1 MPRRLTVTL
10 MATSLLTLST
20 TAGLTFTAGDGI
32 ADQTMTFSGSLAAIN
47 AALDGLIYD
56 PTENF
61 GGAGTVEYSFDNG
74 VDVTRGS
81 FFVDVAPVA
90 DVPVLDIADAAPGTP
105 MPLTGELL
113 AQPQLAPVLGRLDDR
128 GARRRRLRRGV
139 DRVPR
144 PARSVRLGR
153 RFDADGQPV
162 GSFFS
167 VAGSSFDEPLG
178 LSFFSLASLD
188 GGGFAVTWHQHEH
201 AHRRHATSGRRATT
215 RTACGSATASWSTAI
230 RLSRRDSGHCQ
241 HRRRRPDGDVVLV
254 RSRTAMPT
262 ASTDSATT
270 TTRLPPAGAE
280 FRVNTATAGDQLGFR
295 GHDVSPMAASLVT
308 WTSSGQDGDGE
319 GIYGQRFDATGAAD
333 GAEFLVNATTA
344 GDQRDSS
351 GAALAGG
358 GFLVA
363 WEFRPAI
370 SLAASTMP
378 RAIRVRSS

>member
-1 MPRRLTVTL
+1 

-20 TAGLTFTAGDGI
+20 TAGLTFTAGDGT

-113 AQPQLAPVLGRLDDR
+113 LSPNSHQSSDGSTIAALDGGGFVAVWTEFHDPLG
-128 GARRRRLRRGV
+128 
-139 DRVPR
+139 P
-144 PARSVRLGR
+144 SVLGR

-188 GGGFAVTWHQHEH
+188 GGGFAVTWHQQN
-201 AHRRHATSGRRATT
+201 TLTGDLDIRAA
-215 RTACGSATASWSTAI
+215 RYDANGVRI
-230 RLSRRDSGHCQ
+230 GDSFVVDSDPAFTQGL
-241 HRRRRPDGDVVLV
+241 RPLP
-254 RSRTAMPT
+254 APPT
-262 ASTDSATT
+262 A
-270 TTRLPPAGAE
+270 P
-280 FRVNTATAGDQLGFR
+280 
-295 GHDVSPMAASLVT
+295 
-308 WTSSGQDGDGE
+308 
-319 GIYGQRFDATGAAD
+319 
-333 GAEFLVNATTA
+333 
-344 GDQRDSS
+344 
-351 GAALAGG
+351 
-358 GFLVA
+358 
-363 WEFRPAI
+363 
-370 SLAASTMP
+370 
-378 RAIRVRSS
+378 